1 MKDIT
6 KMSKR
11 EMRREIILARP
22 VIWAAM
28 YVNTCLIGGGTDRM
42 LKEAQKALKETLAN
56 HVQLAVEDMSL

>member
-1 MKDIT
+1 MKDLA

-11 EMRREIILARP
+11 EMRREIILGRP

-28 YVNTCLIGGGTDRM
+28 YVNACLTGGGTDRM

-56 HVQLAVEDMSL
+56 HVKLAVEDMSL